1 MKVVSKVLVV
11 GKVKR
16 EWKVNFVP
24 YGLLWSRQSRQEDV
38 FESVGLMCVAIEG
51 KHTRSGPPR

>member
-24 YGLLWSRQSRQEDV
+24 YGLLWS
-38 FESVGLMCVAIEG
+38 C
-51 KHTRSGPPR
+51 